1 MLSHELWNQEFY
13 TAKSFVFSW
22 LLFSS
27 LWTQQKTLRCF
38 HCKGSDDGRPYPQSK
53 CEGEQS
59 EVTCPK
65 YDNVS
70 MVCGKYHH
78 QIQSGV
84 MMHEVEGRACVPQ
97 SDCHWIGMSCRAI
110 LMAGGDC
117 QYACC
122 QGDLCNNA
130 FFVFSNKAVIV
141 SAFIFIGVF
150 TLL

>member
-1 MLSHELWNQEFY
+1 MKSRVLHCKVFRVFVVAFFLSVDP
-13 TAKSFVFSW
+13 A
-22 LLFSS
+22 
-27 LWTQQKTLRCF
+27 KTLRCF
-38 HCKGSDDGRPYPQSK
+38 HCKGSDDGRPYPQST
-53 CEGEQS
+53 CEDEQS

-110 LMAGGDC
+110 SMAGGDC

-122 QGDLCNNA
+122 QGDLCNKA
-130 FFVFSNKAVIV
+130 FLVFSNKAVIV
-141 SAFIFIGVF
+141 WTFLLIGVVF